1 MKIDNNEGGVPRD
14 EDSIFGSRRLTS
26 ILNPAS
32 LSFALIGLL
41 ITTFAASAL
50 YQAQRETLETRFS
63 SDTGS
68 IHRLLKARLDSGV
81 RLVETGGAFLKASG
95 DVTDAQ
101 WSDFLGGMDLET
113 DLPGLQGIGYA
124 RAENPSGGKWE
135 EQIPP
140 DSSESGS
147 SVPEDS
153 HTPVILFENLA
164 ANGGGLKRGR
174 DFASTLSLREA
185 TAKSLDTGK
194 CSITIA
200 PGSCGPGKPAFIFCL
215 PLFEKGANTSTA
227 AHRREAIQGF
237 VFAPF
242 EVAELIENIF
252 IGSERHIGLRLVDE
266 NALPG
271 TPPVFTSSQT
281 NPAPTFQSAS
291 DLQLGGRFWR
301 VETFSLASFENRRM
315 RLSSLFIALSGI
327 AITLLGMMILSDL
340 RAKQERAARIAENSA
355 ESLKK
360 SEAEIREMNAGLEKA
375 VAVRTARLAEAND
388 ELRTFSYTVSHDLR
402 APARHVEAL
411 AGFLVEEHG
420 DELSPGANEYLT
432 RISESAVRMQS
443 LIEDIL
449 KLAGC
454 SNAAFHPRRIDLTSL
469 ATELAATFECL
480 YQNRRIQVEIEP
492 DLELIG
498 DPTVVRTTMQ
508 NLLDN
513 AFKFTARRETAIIS
527 IGAVTHNGKQF
538 YYVRDNG
545 TGFDMKQ
552 AESIFQPFK
561 RLHRESDFEGSGVGL
576 ATVRKM
582 IRRHGGEIRVDSV
595 QGTGTTFFFHLDTD
609 EEITS
614 GDNISPV
621 THHRAP
627 GYPAAELDQK
637 HTGQTVLSS
646 WINPEMSREVASSN
660 ASAPPSDVERARANV
675 RKSVSAV

>member
-1 MKIDNNEGGVPRD
+1 MKIDNNKGGAPRD

-26 ILNPAS
+26 VLNPAS

-50 YQAQRETLETRFS
+50 YQAQRETLETRFT
-63 SDTGS
+63 SDTGN

-81 RLVETGGAFLKASG
+81 RLVETGGAFLKASEN
-95 DVTDAQ
+95 VTDAQ
-101 WSDFLGGMDLET
+101 WSEFLQGMDLKT
-113 DLPGLQGIGYA
+113 DLPGLRGIGYA
-124 RAENPSGGKWE
+124 RVENSSDKKAEAHF
-135 EQIPP
+135 PP

-147 SVPEDS
+147 AVPEKNYA
-153 HTPVILFENLA
+153 PVILFENLT
-164 ANGGGLKRGR
+164 ANGGDLTQGQ
-174 DFASTLSLREA
+174 DFASTLSRREA
-185 TAKSLDTGK
+185 TAKSLETGK
-194 CSITIA
+194 CSITID
-200 PGSCGPGKPAFIFCL
+200 PGSYGRGKPAFIFCL
-215 PLFEKGANTSTA
+215 PLFEKGADISTV
-227 AHRREAIQGF
+227 AHRRMAIQGF

-242 EVAELIENIF
+242 EVDELIENIF

-271 TPPVFTSSQT
+271 TSPVFTSSQS
-281 NPAPTFQSAS
+281 NSAPTFQSAS
-291 DLQLGGRFWR
+291 DLHLGGRFWR
-301 VETFSLASFENRRM
+301 VETFSLASFENRKM

-340 RAKQERAARIAENSA
+340 RAKQEKATRIAENSA

-375 VAVRTARLAEAND
+375 VAVRTARLAEANE

-402 APARHVEAL
+402 SPARHVEAL
-411 AGFLVEEHG
+411 AGFLIEEHG
-420 DELSPGANEYLT
+420 DELSKGANEYLA

-480 YQNRRIQVEIEP
+480 HQSRRIQVEIEP
-492 DLELIG
+492 GLELTG

-538 YYVRDNG
+538 FYVRDNG

-552 AESIFQPFK
+552 AETIFQPFK

-582 IRRHGGEIRVDSV
+582 IRRHGGAIQVDSV
-595 QGTGTTFFFHLDTD
+595 PGTGTTFFFHFEAV
-609 EEITS
+609 EERLS
-614 GDNISPV
+614 GDMILPSTHRRASGSPD
-621 THHRAP
+621 AN
-627 GYPAAELDQK
+627 LDEQ
-637 HTGQTVLSS
+637 HTDQAVLSS
-646 WINPEMSREVASSN
+646 
-660 ASAPPSDVERARANV
+660 
-675 RKSVSAV
+675 